1 MRPSISIIIP
11 LFNKSPY
18 IEATLGAFLK
28 QLHVGEEIIVVDDFS
43 TDGGPDIAERLLT
56 GAPGC
61 RLVKMPQNVG
71 PGSARN
77 AGARLAKG
85 THLLFFDADDIPS
98 STLLNE
104 LRAAIDQFPGDH
116 IFTYK
121 IAFQA
126 RGENFTKTNFSETE
140 RRRRH
145 AFVSDSIQGRTLC
158 TASSTCVTRFAF
170 DGAEGFL
177 EGLRYCEDP
186 ELWSRLSA
194 QFDVIVINNVL
205 AIYQDVPQ
213 SLSYGWRGHLGSANP
228 YIDTLLKLSL
238 NHGNQYKL
246 LARTMIFRNIFFA
259 KSAGTLRSDISKQL
273 QKYRKEL
280 GCLNYFLL
288 KFFNFTPSFF
298 IETFEKWRA
307 NLNKSKFKRILNNL
321 N

>member
-1 MRPSISIIIP
+1 MRPSISVIIP

-18 IEATLGAFLK
+18 IEATLSAFLK
-28 QLHVGEEIIVVDDFS
+28 QLHAGEEIIVVDDCS
-43 TDGGPDIAERLLT
+43 TDSGPDIAERMLT
-56 GAPGC
+56 GAHGC
-61 RLVKMPQNVG
+61 YLVKMPKNVG

-77 AGARLAKG
+77 AGAKLAKG
-85 THLLFFDADDIPS
+85 SHLLFFDADDIPS

-104 LRAAIDQFPGDH
+104 LRAAIERFPEDH

-126 RGENFTKTNFSETE
+126 RGENFTKPTVSETE

-145 AFVSDSIQGRTLC
+145 AFISDSIQGRTLC

-170 DGAEGFL
+170 GGAEGFQ

-238 NHGNQYKL
+238 TYGHQYKS

-259 KSAGTLRSDISKQL
+259 KSAGTLRSDISEQL

-280 GCLNYFLL
+280 GRFNYFLL
-288 KFFNFTPSFF
+288 KVFNITPSFF
-298 IETFEKWRA
+298 LGTIEKWRTT
-307 NLNKSKFKRILNNL
+307 LNKSRIKRLLNKL